1 MIFGENYT
9 CRYHRHEKE
18 GELTEKY
25 SGMSQVQIFLRV
37 ADQASGA

>member
-18 GELTEKY
+18 EELTEKCN
-25 SGMSQVQIFLRV
+25 GMSQTRIFLL
-37 ADQASGA
+37 AAGQASGA